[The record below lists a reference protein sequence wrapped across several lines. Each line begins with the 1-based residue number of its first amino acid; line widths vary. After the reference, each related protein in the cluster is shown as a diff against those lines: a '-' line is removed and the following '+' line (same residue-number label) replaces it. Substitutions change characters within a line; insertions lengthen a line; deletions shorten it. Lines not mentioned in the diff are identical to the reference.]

1 MADPY
6 AGGRISRGIRLMKV
20 SWAVVRADKAL
31 VALPLISALVTIVMY
46 AGLVGA
52 ALGIGGVP
60 TDSELQ
66 NQQLP
71 PAYYVALFIG
81 YFLATFVTV
90 YFNAV
95 VIGMATIRLRGG
107 DPKMSDGFRLA
118 NSKLPKILGWA
129 LLTATVGMIL
139 RAISERAG
147 IIGRIVIG
155 IIGFVWAVATFFVV
169 PVLLYEPV
177 GVFGGVKRSAGIFK
191 ERWGEQFT
199 GNIGIGLILF
209 LIALPTFLV
218 LGAVTFVAWPV
229 GIVLMVLAIGLFVGV
244 GGAMS
249 GVFNAALYQY
259 ATSGQTGF
267 GFTEG
272 DLQSAFRPK
281 KR

>member
-1 MADPY
+1 MADAY
-6 AGGRISRGIRLMKV
+6 SGGRISRGVHLMKV
-20 SWAVVRADKAL
+20 SWTVIKADKAL
-31 VALPLISALVTIVMY
+31 VALPLISAVATIVLY

-52 ALGIGGVP
+52 AFGIGGLP
-60 TDSELQ
+60 TESQLSNE
-66 NQQLP
+66 QLP
-71 PAYYVALFIG
+71 LAYYVALFIG
-81 YFLATFVTV
+81 YFLATFIAV

-107 DPKMSDGFRLA
+107 TPTMSDGFRLA

-147 IIGRIVIG
+147 ILGRIVIG
-155 IIGFVWAVATFFVV
+155 IIGFAWAVATFFVV

-199 GNIGIGLILF
+199 GNVGIGLVMM
-209 LIALPTFLV
+209 LIAIPTFLV
-218 LGAVTFVAWPV
+218 LGVVTALAWPIGV
-229 GIVLMVLAIGLFVGV
+229 VLMVVALAGFIGI

-259 ATSGQTGF
+259 ATTGQAGF
-267 GFTEG
+267 GFAEG
-272 DLQSAFRPK
+272 DLQAAFRPK